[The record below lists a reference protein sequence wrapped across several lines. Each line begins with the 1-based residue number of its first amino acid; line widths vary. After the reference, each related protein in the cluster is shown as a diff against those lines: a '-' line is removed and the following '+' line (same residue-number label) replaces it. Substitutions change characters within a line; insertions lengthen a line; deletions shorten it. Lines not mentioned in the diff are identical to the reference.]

1 MTFRCGELG
10 CFFPTSGNFR
20 GENEYEAVNLV
31 VPSFQTNLENW
42 NEQWWKVELLIIAGG
57 NSQKKWWVQPAKSSK
72 SGFCQVFFGALTM
85 QENCRCHW
93 IMGKCEFQ
101 ALVSEWSSNFSG
113 KMSSLFQIWIFNPPK
128 KNTVDGCEI
137 LHQLVEDCAAT
148 PPLSPSDLTIGRTQ
162 SSSSWRACGW
172 KLATHP
178 PKKMYV
184 GWIEKP
190 TPSIKN
196 ISIWDERK
204 PNHGKWTIVWN
215 LLQPPSQCQ
224 PLALEQVSHVYIH
237 H

>member
-113 KMSSLFQIWIFNPPK
+113 KMSSLFPDLDFQPPKNKHCGWLRNPASTGGGLRRYSTAKPKWPDHWSYAIFLFLEGLWMEIGYPSPPK
-128 KNTVDGCEI
+128 KVCWVDRKTNTF
-137 LHQLVEDCAAT
+137 
-148 PPLSPSDLTIGRTQ
+148 
-162 SSSSWRACGW
+162 
-172 KLATHP
+172 
-178 PKKMYV
+178 
-184 GWIEKP
+184 
-190 TPSIKN
+190 N
-196 ISIWDERK
+196 
-204 PNHGKWTIVWN
+204 
-215 LLQPPSQCQ
+215 
-224 PLALEQVSHVYIH
+224 
-237 H
+237 